1 MTYHNKNVHI
11 TKDERIIIETGIKNG
26 STKTSI
32 ANTIGKDKST
42 IGKEIKAHRILK
54 RKCSLPIEC
63 SNYSHCKFNKKCSS
77 KCLDYI
83 PFKCTRRDR
92 SPGACNGCDRQIHCR
107 FDQYF
112 YSADIA
118 EKEYRESLSHSR
130 EWLNIS
136 EDDLK
141 KIGKLI
147 QPLIKQGLSPYSI
160 LKILPDI
167 NVSEKT
173 LYNYI
178 ESGAFKNVGIDI
190 IPLDLRKQVTRKIKH
205 KDKNIYK
212 IRKDRK
218 YLKGRTYTEYKAYIE
233 SHPFA
238 KVVQMDTVYNDITN
252 GPFMQTFK
260 FLRYSFMVIIY
271 HAKLNAENMLDGILL
286 LEKILAPDLF
296 QNEVE
301 VLLTDRGSEF
311 VLADQIEIR
320 NDGSRRTRIYYCDP
334 MCSQQKGT
342 LENNHLEIRYIC
354 PKKTNLYHLG
364 LCSQDDANIISSHI
378 NSFPKEHL
386 DGKTPFELLR
396 FLNNDL
402 ANKFIDFGIKDI
414 EKDKVTLKPYLLKNN
429 KHTK

>member
-92 SPGACNGCDRQIHCR
+92 SPLDYIPFKCTRRDRSPGACNGCDRQIHCR

-130 EWLNIS
+130 EGLNIS

-173 LYNYI
+173 LYN
-178 ESGAFKNVGIDI
+178 
-190 IPLDLRKQVTRKIKH
+190 
-205 KDKNIYK
+205 
-212 IRKDRK
+212 
-218 YLKGRTYTEYKAYIE
+218 
-233 SHPFA
+233 
-238 KVVQMDTVYNDITN
+238 
-252 GPFMQTFK
+252 
-260 FLRYSFMVIIY
+260 
-271 HAKLNAENMLDGILL
+271 
-286 LEKILAPDLF
+286 
-296 QNEVE
+296 
-301 VLLTDRGSEF
+301 
-311 VLADQIEIR
+311 
-320 NDGSRRTRIYYCDP
+320 
-334 MCSQQKGT
+334 
-342 LENNHLEIRYIC
+342 
-354 PKKTNLYHLG
+354 
-364 LCSQDDANIISSHI
+364 
-378 NSFPKEHL
+378 
-386 DGKTPFELLR
+386 
-396 FLNNDL
+396 
-402 ANKFIDFGIKDI
+402 
-414 EKDKVTLKPYLLKNN
+414 
-429 KHTK
+429 

>member
-1 MTYHNKNVHI
+1 
-11 TKDERIIIETGIKNG
+11 
-26 STKTSI
+26 
-32 ANTIGKDKST
+32 
-42 IGKEIKAHRILK
+42 
-54 RKCSLPIEC
+54 
-63 SNYSHCKFNKKCSS
+63 
-77 KCLDYI
+77 
-83 PFKCTRRDR
+83 
-92 SPGACNGCDRQIHCR
+92 
-107 FDQYF
+107 
-112 YSADIA
+112 
-118 EKEYRESLSHSR
+118 
-130 EWLNIS
+130 
-136 EDDLK
+136 
-141 KIGKLI
+141 
-147 QPLIKQGLSPYSI
+147 
-160 LKILPDI
+160 
-167 NVSEKT
+167 
-173 LYNYI
+173 
-178 ESGAFKNVGIDI
+178 
-190 IPLDLRKQVTRKIKH
+190 
-205 KDKNIYK
+205 
-212 IRKDRK
+212 
-218 YLKGRTYTEYKAYIE
+218 
-233 SHPFA
+233 
-238 KVVQMDTVYNDITN
+238 MDTVYNDITN

-364 LCSQDDANIISSHI
+364 LCSQEDANIISSHI

-429 KHTK
+429 KHIKNNKHTK